1 MRKRELLKT
10 QRIGRVG
17 LTVIT
22 CLLLSACAVQSA
34 SETFRTVCRELDRDL
49 PTYSIKDT
57 QETLE
62 SGARFV
68 DVFNA
73 VCGEQLK

>member
-1 MRKRELLKT
+1 MP
-10 QRIGRVG
+10 
-17 LTVIT
+17 
-22 CLLLSACAVQSA
+22 SA
-34 SETFRTVCRELDRDL
+34 SETLRTVCRELDRDL
-49 PTYSIKDT
+49 PSYSVKDT
-57 QETLE
+57 PATLE